1 MKKLEAII
9 KPFKIEEV
17 KDALTDLGVEGMTV
31 CEVKGYGHQTAHR
44 EFYRDATYQVDFL
57 PRLKVEI
64 IVSDEMTDAVLHVV
78 LKAARTG
85 KVGDG
90 KVFITP
96 VEQVIRIRTEE
107 TGVAAL

>member
-1 MKKLEAII
+1 M
-9 KPFKIEEV
+9 
-17 KDALTDLGVEGMTV
+17 
-31 CEVKGYGHQTAHR
+31 CEVKGFGHRTTHT
-44 EFYRDATYQVDFL
+44 EVYRDAPYRVDFL
-57 PRLKVEI
+57 PRIKVE
-64 IVSDEMTDAVLHVV
+64 VVVADELADAAIHVV

-90 KVFITP
+90 KLFVTE

>member
-1 MKKLEAII
+1 M
-9 KPFKIEEV
+9 
-17 KDALTDLGVEGMTV
+17 
-31 CEVKGYGHQTAHR
+31 
-44 EFYRDATYQVDFL
+44 DFL
-57 PRLKVEI
+57 PRLKVEV
-64 IVSDEMTDAVLHVV
+64 IVSDEMMEAVLQVV

-85 KVGDG
+85 KLGDG

>member
-17 KDALTDLGVEGMTV
+17 KDALTDLGIEGMTL
-31 CEVKGYGHQTAHR
+31 CEVKGYGHQTTHT
-44 EFYRDATYQVDFL
+44 EVYRDAQYRVDFL
-57 PRLKVEI
+57 PRLKVE
-64 IVSDEMTDAVLHVV
+64 VVVADEIMEAALQVV
-78 LKAARTG
+78 LRAARTG

>member
-9 KPFKIEEV
+9 KPFKVEAV
-17 KDALTDLGVEGMTV
+17 KDALTDLGVEGMTL
-31 CEVKGYGHQTAHR
+31 CEVKGFGHRTTHT
-44 EFYRDATYQVDFL
+44 EVYRDALYQVDFL
-57 PRLKVEI
+57 PRIKVEVI
-64 IVSDEMTDAVLHVV
+64 LPDELIEAAVHAV

-85 KVGDG
+85 KTGDG

-107 TGVAAL
+107 TGVSAI